1 MRPNTPP
8 INTARSALAAA
19 KCTPINYY
27 WFRAIH
33 IRCPMRSGLKPLR
46 LNVRRLRM
54 GRRERERRLRRKR
67 I

>member
-1 MRPNTPP
+1 
-8 INTARSALAAA
+8 
-19 KCTPINYY
+19 
-27 WFRAIH
+27 
-33 IRCPMRSGLKPLR
+33 MRSGLKPLR